1 MTLVVEVASADL
13 ERWRQVDET
22 LATILK
28 LGFATPRILAIAQ
41 ARYDVTEGLR
51 LRLQAQRS

>member
-1 MTLVVEVASADL
+1 MTLVVEVASADI

-22 LATILK
+22 LATIIA
-28 LGFATPRILAIAQ
+28 LGFATPRILAVAR

-51 LRLQAQRS
+51 LRLLARVN